1 MVEPGQWRT
10 RVFSANPTLSA
21 AGAPRFFDPRAPRRG
36 PQLVHLPTWSQLS
49 IATRQRGPIGHGGGD
64 FFEIIQHREGHVS
77 ALLADVCGNGPSA
90 AVPVSRLRWL
100 VRQHLA
106 CGEAPGAVLKLLND
120 SIVAGNDPDLF
131 VTAVCV
137 QVDPQTGAVTAAS
150 AGHLGPFIK
159 RADGDAQDL
168 MMDEGAA
175 LGIMAAQAY
184 AETRLD
190 LEPEDALVLVTDGIT
205 DPLGTAS
212 SPLGQA
218 GLLAQ
223 LALARPSAE
232 SICAA
237 LLSVAAPASDGSV
250 RAFQGSRERDRPG
263 RAGSEL
269 PHTAAHDATVV
280 VLKLPRRHRRITP
293 VRRATR

>member
-1 MVEPGQWRT
+1 
-10 RVFSANPTLSA
+10 
-21 AGAPRFFDPRAPRRG
+21 
-36 PQLVHLPTWSQLS
+36 
-49 IATRQRGPIGHGGGD
+49 
-64 FFEIIQHREGHVS
+64 
-77 ALLADVCGNGPSA
+77 
-90 AVPVSRLRWL
+90 
-100 VRQHLA
+100 
-106 CGEAPGAVLKLLND
+106 
-120 SIVAGNDPDLF
+120 
-131 VTAVCV
+131 
-137 QVDPQTGAVTAAS
+137 
-150 AGHLGPFIK
+150 
-159 RADGDAQDL
+159 
-168 MMDEGAA
+168 MDEGAA

-190 LEPEDALVLVTDGIT
+190 LEAEDALVLVTDGIT

-237 LLSVAAPASDGSV
+237 LLNVAAPASDGAV
-250 RAFQGSRERDRPG
+250 RAFQTSRERDRSG
-263 RAGSEL
+263 RARSEL
-269 PHTAAHDATVV
+269 PHAAAHDATVV